1 MNDVFRQFL
10 EVLNLEKID
19 ECLYRGS
26 TLKTHHPRV
35 FGGQVFAQAMRA
47 AQDTVIKNR
56 FIHSQHAYFLRP
68 GDTALPI
75 IYTVDEIR
83 DGTSFTTR
91 RVIASQRGKAI
102 FNTSMSFQIREQGLQ
117 HQHKMPDCAGPD
129 ELEDDQVSWMR
140 AANSLTGDKINTF
153 KPRPI
158 ELRSVE
164 PLDYLNPK
172 RRVPNQHICLRA
184 RGKIDEDADQ
194 NHGIHEA
201 ILSYASDF
209 HLMSTALLPH
219 EKSVFD
225 QNLQPASLDHAIWFH
240 DELRVDNWLLYSLD
254 SPYAGNSRGFNRGTF
269 FTEDGRLVAS
279 TVQEGLMRI
288 HPKKQKIS

>member
-1 MNDVFRQFL
+1 MEDVFSQFL
-10 EVLNLEKID
+10 EVLKLEKID

-26 TLKTHHPRV
+26 NLKTHHPRV

-47 AQDTVIKNR
+47 AQDTVKKNR

-68 GDTALPI
+68 GDSALPI
-75 IYTVDEIR
+75 VYTVDEIR

-102 FNTSMSFQIREQGLQ
+102 FNTSMSFQIREQGLH

-129 ELEDDQVSWMR
+129 ELEDDQVSWLR
-140 AANSLTGDKINTF
+140 AANSLVVDKKITF

-172 RRVPNQHICLRA
+172 KRSPRQHIWLRT
-184 RGKIDEDADQ
+184 RGKLDESANQ

-209 HLMSTALLPH
+209 NLMSTALLPH
-219 EKSVFD
+219 KKSIFD

-240 DELRVDNWLLYSLD
+240 DEFRVDNWLLYSLD
-254 SPYAGNSRGFNRGTF
+254 SPYSGNSRGFNRGTF
-269 FTEDGRLVAS
+269 FTQEGKLVAS
-279 TVQEGLMRI
+279 AVQEGLMRI
-288 HPKKQKIS
+288 HPKN